1 MWGNFYSKFEA
12 SLNLG
17 GAFALV
23 RSMGSNLQRCQLIAT
38 YIRVAISALQEK
50 EK

>member
-1 MWGNFYSKFEA
+1 MKCIQMTK
-12 SLNLG
+12 
-17 GAFALV
+17 V
-23 RSMGSNLQRCQLIAT
+23 RCQLIAT